1 MGSSFELATTET
13 SARKALT
20 SAAAGVSLS
29 KQTMHR
35 AHDLAV
41 GTFGEP
47 APPGQEPFRSAPLA
61 AGDGLIWGSVLGVK
75 R

>member
-1 MGSSFELATTET
+1 MRSSFELATAET
-13 SARKALT
+13 SVREAQT

-41 GTFGEP
+41 GTF
-47 APPGQEPFRSAPLA
+47 R
-61 AGDGLIWGSVLGVK
+61 
-75 R
+75 